1 MFLTVVLSAWVSGR
15 AMLNVSEIDGRNERS
30 NASAHRPIAIAQNQS
45 RQIPLGTPIDKIGT
59 QAISRTAYRPSHA
72 SKLDF
77 PSPVALPW
85 ATGGQPSGLFL
96 PPWVAAA
103 ENPVSERG
111 TTPRS
116 FTLERKAGTI
126 FSTALTTERSDGQPA
141 KTPRRLSV
149 YGYSFWR
156 DAATPTSLA
165 LAPSPQYGA
174 SQSGVIV
181 TWDPIGA
188 PSKGPALLLRTS
200 AVPNGRE
207 RELALGVRWKP
218 DRSVPLSI
226 TLERRF
232 RANDGDRFAA
242 YISGGVDE
250 AKIMGPL
257 SLEAFGQAGAVSGQ
271 NGGGFFDGQ
280 GRVMARIATVKHTP
294 ILLGAGSWTGGQR
307 GSSRIDVGPTVASSV
322 TLGDARFRLQI
333 DWRFRVAGKAL
344 PGNGPA
350 LTISGGF

>member
-1 MFLTVVLSAWVSGR
+1 MFLAVVLSAWVSGR
-15 AMLNVSEIDGRNERS
+15 AMLNVSDIDGRNERS
-30 NASAHRPIAIAQNQS
+30 KASAHKPIAIAQNQN
-45 RQIPLGTPIDKIGT
+45 RQIPLGTPIIKMGT
-59 QAISRTAYRPSHA
+59 QAISGTAYRPSHA
-72 SKLDF
+72 SKLNF
-77 PSPVALPW
+77 LSPVALPW
-85 ATGGQPSGLFL
+85 ATGGQPSGLSL

-103 ENPVSERG
+103 ENPVSKRG

-116 FTLERKAGTI
+116 FTPERKAGTT
-126 FSTALTTERSDGQPA
+126 FSTALTTEQSDGQSA

-156 DAATPTSLA
+156 DAASPAYLA

-181 TWDPIGA
+181 TWYPIGA
-188 PSKGPALLLRTS
+188 PSKGPALLIRTS
-200 AVPNGRE
+200 ATPNGRE
-207 RELALGVRWKP
+207 REIALGVRWKP
-218 DRSVPLSI
+218 DHSVPLSI

-232 RANDGDRFAA
+232 GANAEDRFAA
-242 YISGGVDE
+242 HISGGVDE
-250 AKIMGPL
+250 IKIMGRL
-257 SLEAFGQAGAVSGQ
+257 SLDAFGQAGAVSGE

-280 GRVMARIATVKHTP
+280 GRVMARIATIKHTP
-294 ILLGAGSWTGGQR
+294 ISIGAGSWTGGQR
-307 GSSRIDVGPTVASSV
+307 GSSRLDVGPTVASSV
-322 TLGDARFRLQI
+322 RLGDARFRLQL